1 MTLTA
6 KNALNAICPYFTMFP
21 LEFPMGI
28 LSRAIGTRAKVM
40 DPFCGRGTTNMAAR
54 LLGLPSLGIDSHPL
68 AVATTRAKLVSTH
81 PRAISE
87 VLEEILDG
95 PDATGNIP
103 TGEFWE
109 SAYEESTLIAICRIR
124 NALLGD
130 CSSSARIALR
140 AVMLGALHGPL
151 AKQSPSYLS
160 NQSPRT
166 YAPKPRY
173 AVSYWR
179 KHDLH
184 PRKVDVREVVTRRA
198 ARYYSMALPK
208 VSSQVLLGDSR
219 DERIFRTKISER
231 DIDWVVTSPPYY
243 GLRTYRPDQWL
254 RLWFLGGPDTVDYS
268 QQDQITHESPEI
280 FVYQL
285 SNVWKNCSSVSKH
298 GARMVIRFGQI
309 ADRSADPIE
318 LLYQSLSGTGWRIQ
332 TRCDAGSASLGKR
345 QADHFGV
352 NSIAQRE
359 FDIWAINGACS

>member
-1 MTLTA
+1 MTVTI
-6 KNALNAICPYFTMFP
+6 KSALNAICPYFTMFP
-21 LEFPMGI
+21 LSFPMGI
-28 LSRAIGTRAKVM
+28 LSRAAGTGAKVM

-54 LLGLPSLGIDSHPL
+54 VLGLASIGIDSHPL
-68 AVATTRAKLVSTH
+68 AVATTKAKLVSTR

-87 VLEEILDG
+87 ALEEILDE
-95 PDATGNIP
+95 PDDTCNVP

-109 SAYEESTLIAICRIR
+109 NAYEESTLGVICKIR
-124 NALLGD
+124 NALLQD
-130 CSSSARIALR
+130 CCSPARIALR

-151 AKQSPSYLS
+151 AKQGFSYLS

-173 AVSYWR
+173 AVSYWQ
-179 KHDLH
+179 KHNLE
-184 PRKVDVREVVTRRA
+184 PRKVDVRELVARKA
-198 ARYYSMALPK
+198 ARYYQIDLPE

-219 DERIFRTKISER
+219 DESIFKRDISKR
-231 DIDWVVTSPPYY
+231 NIDWVVTSPPYY

-268 QQDQITHESPEI
+268 QQDQISHESAES
-280 FVYQL
+280 FVHQL
-285 SNVWKNCSSVSKH
+285 SKVWSNCSSVSKD
-298 GARMVIRFGQI
+298 GARMVIRFGRI
-309 ADRSADPIE
+309 ANRSADPIE

-352 NSIAQRE
+352 SSIAQRE
-359 FDIWAINGACS
+359 FDIWAVNGACS